1 MLNFPIGS
9 RIVRTHFY
17 VDDLMSG
24 GDSIEEVVEIKR
36 QVKLLLSRGQFPIRK
51 WCSNEPA
58 VLDGEPE
65 VDKEKL
71 LTFDD
76 GTGIAK
82 ALGLV
87 WDLSSDHFLFNFSKI
102 MPDGPPT
109 KSVVPSTVARTYD
122 PLGLIAPIVTKAKI
136 FIQTLWKHQLNWD
149 DAMPEE
155 LQLSWN
161 QLFSQL
167 SIVSSFKFPR
177 YAINPGASF
186 QIHAFCDASSLAY
199 GACIYLRSETQ
210 DSISKHLLRS
220 KSRVAPLKTITIP
233 KLVLSAALVLAELV
247 SDIAH
252 VVPVKY
258 DYHCWSDSTIALSW
272 IRKSPS
278 EFNVFVSNRVAKIQE
293 LTQGMSWHHVPTSC
307 NPANKLSRGCTP
319 KELMSQNLWQHGPQF
334 LRAPNSEWPANVLPE
349 VNLPER
355 RRKVLITTTK
365 SDLSALCKYQ
375 NSFAS
380 LQRVFAYIRRFWLLI
395 SNKQTETSLKLTVED
410 LRMGTYIFSSETSKK
425 SPLLSTMRC
434 FLRRSMASINT
445 FIRPWPVF
453 TLLRLPSHHTKCVL
467 RFAGFIRLGS
477 WDTSCGQAIPTIS
490 TNRLDGGGGGGGV

>member
-1 MLNFPIGS
+1 MDETDLMVRLEMLDNMKGDFNAAQTSLEKLDLMELASDARALFDEAFVEVKSKLSRELVSLQRKNTDANSTTVRHSLGDTTSSGNIILWRDSPADEIKAYKLDTLTYGTKSAAFLAIRTMHQLALDEEENFPIGS

-82 ALGLV
+82 ALGL
-87 WDLSSDHFLFNFSKI
+87 
-102 MPDGPPT
+102 
-109 KSVVPSTVARTYD
+109 
-122 PLGLIAPIVTKAKI
+122 
-136 FIQTLWKHQLNWD
+136 
-149 DAMPEE
+149 
-155 LQLSWN
+155 
-161 QLFSQL
+161 
-167 SIVSSFKFPR
+167 
-177 YAINPGASF
+177 
-186 QIHAFCDASSLAY
+186 
-199 GACIYLRSETQ
+199 
-210 DSISKHLLRS
+210 
-220 KSRVAPLKTITIP
+220 TITIP
-233 KLVLSAALVLAELV
+233 KLELSAALVLAELV
-247 SDIAH
+247 SNIAH
-252 VVPVKY
+252 VVPVKC

-272 IRKSPS
+272 IRESPS

-307 NPANKLSRGCTP
+307 NPADILSRGCTP
-319 KELMSQNLWQHGPQF
+319 KELMSQKLWQHGPQF

-410 LRMGTYIFSSETSKK
+410 LRMGTYLLIRNIQEVTFAVDYAMLSSKK
-425 SPLLSTMRC
+425 SLSAKSEYA
-434 FLRRSMASINT
+434 LN
-445 FIRPWPVF
+445 
-453 TLLRLPSHHTKCVL
+453 
-467 RFAGFIRLGS
+467 
-477 WDTSCGQAIPTIS
+477 
-490 TNRLDGGGGGGGV
+490 LDNI